1 MIDDD
6 DLNNGKIYK
15 MYKDINDVLYIGT
28 TCNALKKCL
37 FKFKK
42 ESTVKR
48 NWLNNKCYNM
58 IYFNSVNIELIE
70 NFLYDNAN
78 TLKCKKTK

>member
-1 MIDDD
+1 MNDNF
-6 DLNNGKIYK
+6 NNGKLYK
-15 MYKDINDVLYIGT
+15 MHKDINDVLYIGT
-28 TCNALKKCL
+28 TLKKCL